1 MPRRFVKDDEG
12 ANLRVPQER
21 EALAFQVAQTI
32 TQALGMEAV
41 ITRVRDPETGNAALG
56 LYINSGKKDIAPH
69 EMELARKLWRE
80 FFGGE
85 RRGADDE

>member
-1 MPRRFVKDDEG
+1 
-12 ANLRVPQER
+12 
-21 EALAFQVAQTI
+21 
-32 TQALGMEAV
+32 MEAV